1 MKNFSDFYHRT
12 QNFIV
17 RLFVDSSTPLPPENY
32 SSCLQTGTY
41 SRVHH

>member
-1 MKNFSDFYHRT
+1 MKNFYVFYRRT

-32 SSCLQTGTY
+32 SSCLQLGTY